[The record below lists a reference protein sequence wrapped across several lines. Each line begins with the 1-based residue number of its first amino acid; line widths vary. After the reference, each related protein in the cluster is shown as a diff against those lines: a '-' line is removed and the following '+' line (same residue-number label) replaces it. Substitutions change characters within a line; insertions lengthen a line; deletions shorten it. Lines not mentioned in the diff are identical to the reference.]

1 MSALAVS
8 QRSAES
14 RRFSVT
20 ILLLSASF
28 PLLATAPW
36 WFPHMQ
42 GPLIRA
48 LGGVPAAGAATVAD
62 EKHDDHAGHDHG
74 HASHSEESSLELSEQ
89 ARKGIGLREG
99 LVVLSTFQKTITVP
113 GVVVER
119 RGRSKIDVIAP
130 MTGYV
135 TRIYPVEGEAVMPNQ
150 PLFELRLTHEEL
162 VQAQADLL
170 RSTEELDVVRREI
183 ARLETIGEGVIPTK
197 TILERKYEQQKLE
210 AVHRA
215 QRQALLLHGLDEKQ
229 VNDIVNTRLL
239 FSTVTVRA
247 PGSAILGEDGS
258 KTVLQVQEIVV
269 ERGRNV
275 QAGESLAVLAD
286 HGALLIEGIAFEQDI
301 PQITH
306 AVSENS
312 QLTAL
317 VETPGGAAQQIE
329 KLNIAFVANR
339 VDPTARTLHFYV
351 HLPNDVTRNGSGPD
365 GVRFIDWRY
374 KPGQRMQLR
383 VPVETWSER
392 IVLPAEAVA
401 QDGVENYVFRANSDH
416 FDRQPV
422 RVEYRDPQSVV
433 IANDGSLFPGERVAL
448 SAAQQLLLALKNKSG
463 GGIDPH
469 AGHNH

>member
-1 MSALAVS
+1 MSTPAVTN
-8 QRSAES
+8 RAVEP
-14 RRFSVT
+14 RRFSATVV
-20 ILLLSASF
+20 LLSVCL
-28 PLLATAPW
+28 PLVATAPW
-36 WFPHMQ
+36 WFPHVQ
-42 GPLIRA
+42 APLIRA
-48 LGGVPAAGAATVAD
+48 LGGAPAAGASIATEA
-62 EKHDDHAGHDHG
+62 KHDDHAGHDHG
-74 HASHSEESSLELSEQ
+74 HAGHSEENSLELSEQ

-99 LVVLSTFQKTITVP
+99 VITLSTFDRTITLP
-113 GVVVER
+113 GIVVER
-119 RGRSKIDVIAP
+119 RGRSKVDVIAP

-135 TRIYPVEGEAVMPNQ
+135 TKIYPVEGEAVVPNQ

-197 TILERKYEQQKLE
+197 TILDRKYEQQKIE

-215 QRQALLLHGLDEKQ
+215 QRQALLLHGLDETQ
-229 VNDIVNTRLL
+229 VNDIVATRVL
-239 FSTVTVRA
+239 FSTVTVHA
-247 PGSAILGEDGS
+247 PGNAILGKDGS
-258 KTVLQVQEIVV
+258 KTALQVQEIAV

-301 PQITH
+301 PQITR
-306 AVSENS
+306 AVAENS

-329 KLNIAFVANR
+329 QLSIAFVANR

-351 HLPNDVTRNGSGPD
+351 HLPNDVIRNGSGAD

-383 VPVETWSER
+383 VPVETWAER

-416 FDRQPV
+416 FDRQAV

-448 SAAQQLLLALKNKSG
+448 SAAQQLQLALKNKSG

>member
-1 MSALAVS
+1 MSAPAVTKHA
-8 QRSAES
+8 AEH
-14 RRFSVT
+14 RRFSVP
-20 ILLLSASF
+20 ILLLSACL
-28 PLLATAPW
+28 PVVATAPW
-36 WFPHMQ
+36 WFPHLQ
-42 GPLIRA
+42 APLIRA
-48 LGGVPAAGAATVAD
+48 LGGVPATGTAIAAE
-62 EKHDDHAGHDHG
+62 EKPDDHAGHDHG
-74 HASHSEESSLELSEQ
+74 HAGHSEENSLELSEQ

-99 LVVLSTFQKTITVP
+99 EVALSTFQRTITVP
-113 GVVVER
+113 GIVVER
-119 RGRSKIDVIAP
+119 RGRSKIDCIAP

-135 TRIYPVEGEAVMPNQ
+135 TKIYSVEGEAVVPDQ
-150 PLFELRLTHEEL
+150 PLFELRLTHEDL

-229 VNDIVNTRLL
+229 VNDIISTRIL

-247 PGSAILGEDGS
+247 PGAAILGPDGS
-258 KTVLQVQEIVV
+258 KTVLQVQEIAV

-275 QAGESLAVLAD
+275 QAGESLAVMAD
-286 HGALLIEGIAFEQDI
+286 HGSLLIEGIAFEQDI
-301 PQITH
+301 PQITR
-306 AVSENS
+306 AVAENTP
-312 QLTAL
+312 LTAL

-329 KLNIAFVANR
+329 KLSIAFVANR

-351 HLPNDVTRNGSGPD
+351 HLPNDVIRNGSGAD

-383 VPVETWSER
+383 VPVESWPER
-392 IVLPAEAVA
+392 IVLPSEAVA
-401 QDGVENYVFRANSDH
+401 QDGIENYVFRTNGDH
-416 FDRQPV
+416 FDRQAV
-422 RVEYRDPQSVV
+422 RVEYRDAQSVV
-433 IANDGSLFPGERVAL
+433 IAHDGSLFPGERVAL
-448 SAAQQLLLALKNKSG
+448 SAAQQLQLALKNKSG

-469 AGHNH
+469 AGHTH